1 MVERRTV
8 RKRIAKISRSH
19 WRLTVVALVGA
30 LMSVHVCTRQMTTRA
45 SVNRVDA
52 RDSVEIATRT
62 SPLSEATTRVG
73 RTTRFGTKAQKL
85 DCPDQL
91 SNNSREIHGARDRQS
106 RLARCQKRYPTITEI
121 RKVTDIGHDF
131 DAMSMAPRGRR
142 FV

>member
-8 RKRIAKISRSH
+8 RKRVAKISRSH
-19 WRLTVVALVGA
+19 WPLTVVALVGV

-45 SVNRVDA
+45 SIDM
-52 RDSVEIATRT
+52 RDTVEITTRP
-62 SPLSEATTRVG
+62 SSFSEETTRVG
-73 RTTRFGTKAQKL
+73 RTAPLGTKAEKL

-91 SNNSREIHGARDRQS
+91 SNNSREIHGTRDRQS

-121 RKVTDIGHDF
+121 RKVTDIGHYF
-131 DAMSMAPRGRR
+131 DAVSMAPRGRR